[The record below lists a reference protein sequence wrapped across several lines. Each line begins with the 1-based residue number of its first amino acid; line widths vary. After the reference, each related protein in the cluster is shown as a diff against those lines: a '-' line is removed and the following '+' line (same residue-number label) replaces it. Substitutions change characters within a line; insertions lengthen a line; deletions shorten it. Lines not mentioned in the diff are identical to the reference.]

1 MTVNVIES
9 ISKSM
14 LEALS
19 ITLENKEIVCL

>member
-19 ITLENKEIVCL
+19 ITLKNKEIVCL